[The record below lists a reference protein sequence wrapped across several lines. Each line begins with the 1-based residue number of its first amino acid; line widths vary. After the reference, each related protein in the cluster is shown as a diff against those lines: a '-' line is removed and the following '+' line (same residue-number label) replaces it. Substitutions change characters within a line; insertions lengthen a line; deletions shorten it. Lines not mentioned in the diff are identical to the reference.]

1 MRLLAVTATTR
12 VCPMWFPDSC
22 KLGGRVPNTIYNN
35 LPNIGLVGAYQ
46 YLYELRR
53 EDADVLMFMHDDVE
67 VFTPEWGQHIEIMFE
82 REPKL
87 AIVGLGG
94 ATGIGVHDIYKTP
107 YHITQLQRI
116 NYASNQRDWE
126 IHGTHEVGIKDV
138 AVVDGFFMAIRT
150 KFLDEV
156 DGWKWFPYS
165 FHCYDTA
172 MCLMAIRHR
181 WKVKMVG
188 LTCHHHGGGTST
200 SPTYEE
206 WCRDHNTDM
215 AREHSEPHRFMYE
228 FFRPELP
235 YEVPK

>member
-1 MRLLAVTATTR
+1 MRIIAVTSSISSFN
-12 VCPMWFPDSC
+12 PEWFPKSC
-22 KLGGRVPNTIYNN
+22 DRGEVDVNIYINR
-35 LPNIGLVGAYQ
+35 PNIGLVGAYQ
-46 YLYELRR
+46 KLYEENR
-53 EDADVLMFMHDDVE
+53 DSDVIVFMHDDVE
-67 VFTPEWGQHIEIMFE
+67 VFEPQWGRVIESMFATDE
-82 REPKL
+82 RL
-87 AIVGLGG
+87 AIAGLGG
-94 ATGIGVHDIYKTP
+94 ATGIGVKDIYKTP

-126 IHGTHEVGIKDV
+126 IHGTHEIGIKDV

-150 KFLDEV
+150 AFLDEV
-156 DGWKWFPYS
+156 NGWKWFPHT
-165 FHCYDTA
+165 FHCYDTTL
-172 MCLMAIRHR
+172 CLMAIRHR

-188 LTCHHHGGGTST
+188 LDCHHHGGGTST
-200 SPTYEE
+200 SPAYEE